1 MWRSTFIS
9 KHHFKIKIKTC
20 PLNGLS
26 TCLTAYLKSQTTV
39 SGNNSTCCSLVLTLL
54 IVCYDL
60 QGSRYIHGACPSWL
74 LTRVKYHPISCLCL
88 TCHNPTKKNKKKTKQ
103 NKGIHTELIIISCFS
118 GVSFTGR
125 GPPASRSRSTRWS
138 FYCWSI
144 MLIFYSWLWNR
155 FHSAQI
161 TLLLCYHSPPLSH
174 THTHICTHTH
184 TCTHTCTHGHMHTQ
198 TLLKRFKSA
207 RDSNIYTH
215 KRWFPMGSERMFF
228 SDQKWHFCLI
238 CRLKQ
243 IS

>member
-1 MWRSTFIS
+1 MDCPLAWPLIWSHKQQSLGITVPAALLYWHYWLFVMIS
-9 KHHFKIKIKTC
+9 KAAGTFMVRVPRDCWQESNIIPFLVCAWRVTTPPKKT
-20 PLNGLS
+20 
-26 TCLTAYLKSQTTV
+26 
-39 SGNNSTCCSLVLTLL
+39 
-54 IVCYDL
+54 
-60 QGSRYIHGACPSWL
+60 
-74 LTRVKYHPISCLCL
+74 
-88 TCHNPTKKNKKKTKQ
+88 KKKTKQ

-174 THTHICTHTH
+174 THTHICTHAH
-184 TCTHTCTHGHMHTQ
+184 TCTHTCTHAHMHTQ